1 METLLIYLI
10 FQDEKKN
17 FNDTLVNT
25 RSDQSQLLKEALSLK
40 MVETRDNLK
49 ADPVLQDSSEEKLK
63 EEVSVKM
70 MADLQERQSVENNA
84 LLQAMAQSVRLLVL
98 L

>member
-1 METLLIYLI
+1 
-10 FQDEKKN
+10 
-17 FNDTLVNT
+17 
-25 RSDQSQLLKEALSLK
+25 

-98 L
+98 F

>member
-98 L
+98 F